1 MVLESKYKNI
11 KTDYEQQKSHL
22 VEALLAKDKLRQELA
37 GMKEGRNSVVEDDAP
52 ATGAH
57 TMDEQ
62 TNTELQTLKEVSSEA
77 VPLNAQL
84 SFESPPLLHLP
95 SHLCLD
101 PYNPK
106 SEPLDNIAQIDEAA
120 LLILEREAIGAL
132 QNSKTDDTQ
141 IAIHISLPMSPSK
154 PSPVRKQ
161 KFRARKWTNDEW
173 VNATTVTDD
182 TRSKPRNK
190 KGSSKTCSNG
200 SKWPRKAV

>member
-37 GMKEGRNSVVEDDAP
+37 GMKEGRNSVGENDAP
-52 ATGAH
+52 AAGAH
-57 TMDEQ
+57 TTDEQ
-62 TNTELQTLKEVSSEA
+62 TNTELQTLKEVSNEA

-84 SFESPPLLHLP
+84 SFESPALLHLP

-101 PYNPK
+101 PYTSK
-106 SEPLDNIAQIDEAA
+106 SEQLDNIAQIDEAA

-141 IAIHISLPMSPSK
+141 IAVHISLPMSPSK

-161 KFRARKWTNDEW
+161 IFRARKWTNDEW
-173 VNATTVTDD
+173 VNSTTVTDD

-190 KGSSKTCSNG
+190 KGSSKTYSNG